1 MGSGSDENE
10 AGSLGDGEG
19 IEAVAAARPMA
30 PPWLQQGGA
39 KEERG
44 GRRLRVGFPL
54 VVVVREESDG
64 PGITL
69 ELFIVIAALLVATS
83 FIHVRAMAVRGY
95 LPRIDFKHKW
105 LYQDISV
112 GSINSQT

>member
-1 MGSGSDENE
+1 MGSGSDEIE
-10 AGSLGDGEG
+10 ASSIGGGEG
-19 IEAVAAARPMA
+19 IEAVAVAARPMA
-30 PPWLQQGGA
+30 PPWLQQHNEHGGA

-69 ELFIVIAALLVATS
+69 KLFIVIAA
-83 FIHVRAMAVRGY
+83 
-95 LPRIDFKHKW
+95 
-105 LYQDISV
+105 
-112 GSINSQT
+112 

>member
-1 MGSGSDENE
+1 MGSGGDEIE
-10 AGSLGDGEG
+10 VSSIGGIGGGRGEG
-19 IEAVAAARPMA
+19 VIEAVAAARPMA

-69 ELFIVIAALLVATS
+69 KLFLL
-83 FIHVRAMAVRGY
+83 
-95 LPRIDFKHKW
+95 
-105 LYQDISV
+105 
-112 GSINSQT
+112 

>member
-1 MGSGSDENE
+1 MGSGGDEIE
-10 AGSLGDGEG
+10 VSSIGGGEG
-19 IEAVAAARPMA
+19 VEAVAAARPMA

-69 ELFIVIAALLVATS
+69 KLFLL
-83 FIHVRAMAVRGY
+83 
-95 LPRIDFKHKW
+95 
-105 LYQDISV
+105 
-112 GSINSQT
+112 

>member
-1 MGSGSDENE
+1 MGSGGDEIE
-10 AGSLGDGEG
+10 VSSIGIGGGGESV
-19 IEAVAAARPMA
+19 EAVATARPMA
-30 PPWLQQGGA
+30 PPWLQQQGGA

-69 ELFIVIAALLVATS
+69 KLFYCNCCLASCYIVYS
-83 FIHVRAMAVRGY
+83 
-95 LPRIDFKHKW
+95 
-105 LYQDISV
+105 
-112 GSINSQT
+112 

>member
-1 MGSGSDENE
+1 MGSG
-10 AGSLGDGEG
+10 GDQIEVSSIGGIGGGEG
-19 IEAVAAARPMA
+19 VEAVAAAARPMA

-54 VVVVREESDG
+54 VVVVREEGDG

-69 ELFIVIAALLVATS
+69 KLFLL
-83 FIHVRAMAVRGY
+83 
-95 LPRIDFKHKW
+95 
-105 LYQDISV
+105 
-112 GSINSQT
+112 

>member
-1 MGSGSDENE
+1 MGSGGDEIE
-10 AGSLGDGEG
+10 VSSIGGGGGGGGGEG
-19 IEAVAAARPMA
+19 VEAVAAARPMA

-69 ELFIVIAALLVATS
+69 KLFYCNCCLAGCYIVYS
-83 FIHVRAMAVRGY
+83 
-95 LPRIDFKHKW
+95 
-105 LYQDISV
+105 
-112 GSINSQT
+112 

>member
-1 MGSGSDENE
+1 MGSGGDEIE
-10 AGSLGDGEG
+10 VSSIGGGGGGGGGEG
-19 IEAVAAARPMA
+19 VEAVAAARPMA

-64 PGITL
+64 PGIRL
-69 ELFIVIAALLVATS
+69 KLFYCNCCLASCYIVYS
-83 FIHVRAMAVRGY
+83 
-95 LPRIDFKHKW
+95 
-105 LYQDISV
+105 
-112 GSINSQT
+112 